1 MRYYIIIFTI
11 LIFSG
16 CTQKELTPQ
25 KKEKVYSSEIYD
37 LVNIPQRVNTFTSGI
52 NFTQMSYINQ
62 NKYEKSYFTPW
73 NIDKPSINKKDAMW
87 PFDSYKLGKSY
98 GENLQL
104 LKKNFFTQMRE
115 EFNLEDYASL
125 NKKAIT
131 IKYANIRAF
140 PTERPL
146 LLNPSKAGEGF
157 PFDYLQNSTIQANK
171 PIFVSHYSKSGEWAF
186 IESSF
191 TFGWIK
197 TNELVFLEKNQTDI
211 WQAAQQVFLTKEGVA
226 LLTED
231 GKFLFNSKIGTM
243 LALVSESEDFYTL
256 LVVSSLS
263 SEKPLFVKSKISK
276 SIASKSSLAFNAS
289 NLENIINEVSQSNY
303 GWGGIYAQRD
313 CSSMLRDIFAPFGI
327 WLPRNS
333 YTQSKIGEVIQLEG
347 LSDTQK
353 IATIKAKALP
363 FKTLLYK
370 KGHIMLYVGTYNG
383 EVIAFHDTWGIK
395 TNESGIEGRIVI
407 GKPVFS
413 TLKLGSHQEF
423 YDESSEMLRNLKSMN
438 ILNY

>member
-1 MRYYIIIFTI
+1 MRYYIIILTI

-25 KKEKVYSSEIYD
+25 KKEKIYSSEIYD
-37 LVNIPQRVNTFTSGI
+37 LVNIPQKVNTFASGV

-62 NKYEKSYFTPW
+62 DEYEESYFRPW
-73 NIDKPSINKKDAMW
+73 NMNEPSISKKDVMW
-87 PFDSYKLGKSY
+87 PFRSYKLEKSY

-104 LKKNFFTQMRE
+104 LKKNFFTQMKE
-115 EFNLEDYASL
+115 ESNLEAYASV

-131 IKYANIRAF
+131 IKYSNIRAL
-140 PTERPL
+140 PTEKPL
-146 LLNPSKAGEGF
+146 LLDPSKAGEGF

-197 TNELVFLEKNQTDI
+197 TNELVFLEKNQTDT
-211 WQAAQQVFLTKEGVA
+211 WQAAQQIFLTKEEIP

-231 GKFLFNSKIGTM
+231 GKFLFNSKVGTM
-243 LALVSESEDFYTL
+243 LALVSESEDFFRVLT
-256 LVVSSLS
+256 VSSS
-263 SEKPLFVKSKISK
+263 SLEKPLFVKSKISK

-289 NLENIINEVSQSNY
+289 NLESIINEVSQSNY
-303 GWGGIYAQRD
+303 GWGGMYAQRD
-313 CSSMLRDIFAPFGI
+313 CSSMLRDMFAPFGV

-333 YTQSKIGEVIQLEG
+333 YMQSKVGEVIQLEG
-347 LSDTQK
+347 LSNTQK
-353 IATIKAKALP
+353 TATIKANALP

-370 KGHIMLYVGTYNG
+370 KGHIMLYVGIYNG
-383 EVIAFHDTWGIK
+383 EVIVFHDTWGIK
-395 TNESGIEGRIVI
+395 TKKNGIEGRIII
-407 GKPVFS
+407 GKPIFS
-413 TLKLGSHQEF
+413 TLRLGEKQEF

-438 ILNY
+438 TLNY